1 MSTDVSARRAQT
13 RDRLIDAALTVFAE
27 RGVGGASVEE
37 ICDTAGF
44 TRGAFYSNFET
55 KDDLCLAVLE
65 RQTDEDMAAAR
76 RAIAS
81 VASAGPEGGATPRDT
96 DALIAAAIAVFL
108 SAQRAD
114 RRWVL
119 ASSELRLY
127 AAREASLREAYL
139 SLTRRTGDL
148 FAALVTEAA
157 AGLGYELAVS
167 GPDAVSVLHA
177 VFDHG
182 AVDALIQG
190 RPAADEARAQQLVAV
205 LRALLRPRTA
215 HPGGAP
221 ES

>member
-13 RDRLIDAALTVFAE
+13 RDRLIEAALTVFAE

-44 TRGAFYSNFET
+44 TRGAFYSNFES

-65 RQTDEDMAAAR
+65 RQTDEDMGAAR

-81 VASAGPEGGATPRDT
+81 VAPVADGPARDT
-96 DALIAAAIAVFL
+96 DALIAEAIAVFL

-148 FAALVTEAA
+148 FSELVAEAA

-167 GPDAVSVLHA
+167 GRDAVSVLHA
-177 VFDHG
+177 VFEHG
-182 AVDALIQG
+182 AIDALIQG
-190 RPAADEARAQQLVAV
+190 RPTANEVRTQELVAV
-205 LRALLRPRTA
+205 LRALLRPRA
-215 HPGGAP
+215 PGR
-221 ES
+221 